1 LNKTVEIS
9 PPADHEVNGT
19 SQNLHAFAS
28 NHIVEANSIEAVVDS
43 QATDISPA
51 SALNSSQLPD
61 TNTTASEVQLST
73 SPEVQQPDTSSLL
86 APAESAIA
94 SAIDDVAASS
104 TVPPVVEV
112 QESDLRDTTSPL
124 ALAQPVKE
132 QPAEQSEQ
140 SLDFDLEI
148 KPDEMSASLVE
159 PETGAEVDE
168 LTFEPSAAAPKPSLH
183 PPQPETVLSQNPS
196 IPSESVPELAPKQE
210 TEMEQNDT
218 QMVDTSE
225 IPPPAKIAREREDDD
240 EIEPSAKRT
249 KTEDAETQPDLPMQ
263 NGNNSAASPTGST
276 ITPFEI
282 KEIIKILKNAARTQ
296 AGKNFRA
303 PVAELWPGFA
313 EQYAAK
319 IAKQIDLTAMEKN
332 LKDGLY
338 ANMDNLKADVQ
349 LIYEN
354 AATFNGPEHSIAKA
368 GLEVRDSIL
377 NKLSNLPSEPA
388 AVVKKEKKAKRSTPV
403 PDAAPRVTPA
413 RRQSRGAHTAAA
425 PAAAPA
431 APTFALDPTTSTPL
445 IRRDS
450 TKVEGGRP
458 KREIHPPK
466 NKDLPYTVRPKSK
479 KHATE
484 LRFCKEVLV
493 EIQKPKYYSITS
505 PFMIPVDPVAL
516 NIPNYFTIIKKP
528 MDISTVVKKLDEGNY
543 STAGEFEKDFRQ
555 IIWNCLKFNP
565 PGNPVHAMGKQLE
578 EVFDN
583 QWARKDEWIAEHSPA
598 AASPE
603 RTPESEDEES
613 EEEAPEPSS
622 TAASA
627 ARQRLIEEQA
637 KLITLM
643 SAKKP
648 EQSLITMQQ
657 EMVNIIQRVVNDE
670 ESAAKAK
677 KVKKPKAPKAV
688 KKAPPLKK
696 AAVSKRG
703 GAPKTRYL
711 GTLEKET
718 ISAGLM
724 SLPDDVSGTV
734 LEMIKADQP
743 SVDVSTLV
751 WVAYCISNRI

>member
-1 LNKTVEIS
+1 M
-9 PPADHEVNGT
+9 NGAA
-19 SQNLHAFAS
+19 QNIHAFSS
-28 NHIVEANSIEAVVDS
+28 NHIVVANSADAVMDS

-61 TNTTASEVQLST
+61 TNTTTSEVQLST
-73 SPEVQQPDTSSLL
+73 SPEVQQPDISDLL
-86 APAESAIA
+86 ASAESAIE

-104 TVPPVVEV
+104 TVPPVVEA
-112 QESDLRDTTSPL
+112 QESDLRGTTSPL
-124 ALAQPVKE
+124 ALAQPIEE
-132 QPAEQSEQ
+132 QPAEQS
-140 SLDFDLEI
+140 LDLDLEI
-148 KPDEMSASLVE
+148 KSDEVPASLVK
-159 PETGAEVDE
+159 PETGVGAEVNE
-168 LTFEPSAAAPKPSLH
+168 LAFEPSPAAPQPVSDE
-183 PPQPETVLSQNPS
+183 PAPTQPEAILSLNPS
-196 IPSESVPELAPKQE
+196 IPSESEQDPAPGTNME
-210 TEMEQNDT
+210 HNDTEMADAPQL
-218 QMVDTSE
+218 
-225 IPPPAKIAREREDDD
+225 PPSAKIAREREDDY

-249 KTEDAETQPDLPMQ
+249 KTEDEETQPDLSQPAQ
-263 NGNNSAASPTGST
+263 NGENSAAKPDSSE
-276 ITPFEI
+276 ITPFEL
-282 KEIIKILKNAARTQ
+282 KEIIKILKNASRTHS
-296 AGKNFRA
+296 GKNFRA
-303 PVAELWPGFA
+303 PVGTLWPNFA

-319 IAKQIDLTAMEKN
+319 IAKPVDLASMEKK
-332 LKDGLY
+332 LRDGLY
-338 ANMDNLKADVQ
+338 PTMGDVRADVQ
-349 LIYEN
+349 LLYDN
-354 AATFNGPEHSIAKA
+354 AEAFNGVDHIITKA
-368 GLEVRDSIL
+368 ASEVRESLLQKL
-377 NKLSNLPSEPA
+377 NNLPSEPA
-388 AVVKKEKKAKRSTPV
+388 PVVKKEKKPKRSTPV
-403 PDAAPRVTPA
+403 PDPAPRVTPA
-413 RRQSRGAHTAAA
+413 RRQSRGAHTGAA

-484 LRFCKEVLV
+484 LKFCREVLT
-493 EIQKPKYYSITS
+493 EIQKPKHYSITN

-528 MDISTVVKKLDEGNY
+528 MDISTVAKKLDEGNY

-555 IIWNCLKFNP
+555 IVWNCLKFNP
-565 PGNPVHAMGKQLE
+565 PGNPVHALGKQLE
-578 EVFDN
+578 ELFES
-583 QWARKDEWIAEHSPA
+583 QWSRKDEWIAEHSPA

-622 TAASA
+622 TASA
-627 ARQRLIEEQA
+627 ARARLIEEQA
-637 KLITLM
+637 KLIALM

-648 EQSLITMQQ
+648 EESLVKMQQ
-657 EMVNIIQRVVNDE
+657 QMVELIQKVVNDE

-688 KKAPPLKK
+688 KKAAPAKK
-696 AAVSKRG
+696 AATSKKG

-743 SVDVSTLV
+743 AVDVSTPIRV
-751 WVAYCISNRI
+751 TYFISNKILGWRRRHS